1 MTQKADYK
9 TLYVTSE
16 QNNEALEK
24 SNAALQQQ
32 VLQLQYQVQQLAKFL
47 NGFKTERF
55 VPATPSSGP
64 QKELG
69 LVFENMA
76 TQQVTATETV
86 TFTKTKKETVV
97 GQPRQTNGQ
106 IPEHIRRET
115 TVLEP
120 DEDVSGCERV
130 GEEITETLSWIPGE
144 IVVNRLVRSRYSTP
158 ADGSGKS
165 RIIIAPLPVR
175 AIPKCQADPSLLA
188 QVAVDKF
195 VDHKPLNRQLDAFKR
210 SQIIIPY
217 STIADW
223 VRLTGTVLDP
233 FGSVMLNEMLA
244 SNYWHADETGI
255 PVLDKTKKGDTH
267 KGFFWTYMTG
277 DGRLIYY
284 DYQPGR
290 DGKYPREIL
299 KRFKGHLQTD
309 GYSVYEDMGI
319 RDITVFFCMAH
330 ARRKIFD
337 ALSNDKAR
345 AEYALTE
352 IRKLYAIEEQCRE
365 KQLDPDQRKSKREQ
379 EALPI
384 LEALGAWMKKQY
396 EQLRPKTAIAQA
408 FAYSIKR
415 WDKLSLYATT
425 GHLEIDNNAVERSM
439 KSIAVGRKNYM
450 FCGSHEAAKRAGL
463 LYSMLVTCKLNGVN
477 PYEWLKDILSRNIN
491 EMPINKLKELL
502 PHNWK
507 KSQEGVTAKNTPLI
521 SQN

>member
-1 MTQKADYK
+1 MIEQPDYK
-9 TLYVTSE
+9 TLYLTSE
-16 QNNEALEK
+16 KKSEALEK
-24 SNAALQQQ
+24 SNTALQHQ
-32 VLQLQYQVQQLAKFL
+32 VQQLQYQVQQLAKFL

-55 VPATPSSGP
+55 VPAPASTP

-69 LVFENMA
+69 LVFEDMA
-76 TQQVTATETV
+76 TPQVITTETV
-86 TFTKTKKETVV
+86 TFTKTKKDTVV
-97 GQPRQTNGQ
+97 ASPSRQTNGQ
-106 IPEHIRRET
+106 IPEHIRRQT

-120 DEDVSGCERV
+120 GENVSGCERV
-130 GEEITETLSWIPGE
+130 GEDITETLSWIPGE
-144 IVVNRLVRSRYSTP
+144 IIVKRLVRPRYSTP
-158 ADGSGKS
+158 VDESGRSK
-165 RIIIAPLPVR
+165 IIQAPLPEC

-188 QVAVDKF
+188 HVTVDKF
-195 VDHKPLNRQLDAFKR
+195 IDHKPLNRQLDTFKR

-223 VRLTGTVLDP
+223 VRLTGTVVDP
-233 FGSVMLNEMLA
+233 FGHVLINEMLT

-255 PVLDKTKKGDTH
+255 KVLDKTKKHDTH

-290 DGKYPREIL
+290 DGKYPRELL

-309 GYSVYEDMGI
+309 GYSVYEDMGLK
-319 RDITVFFCMAH
+319 DITIFFCMAH

-337 ALSNDKAR
+337 AMSNDKAR

-352 IRKLYAIEEQCRE
+352 IKKLYAIEEQCRE
-365 KQLDPDQRKSKREQ
+365 QKLTPEERKAKRGA

-384 LEALGAWMKKQY
+384 LEALGKWMKEQY
-396 EQLRPKTAIAQA
+396 TCLRPKTAIAQA

-415 WDKLSLYATT
+415 WDKLMLYATT
-425 GHLEIDNNAVERSM
+425 PHLEIDNNAVERSM

-463 LYSMLVTCKLNGVN
+463 LYSLLVTCKLNNVN

-491 EMPINKLKELL
+491 DMPINKLKELL
-502 PHNWK
+502 PHNWRNPT
-507 KSQEGVTAKNTPLI
+507 TAPN
-521 SQN
+521 